1 MEITRVGEFS
11 LQWGESLVWDERR
24 QRLHFVDC
32 FANVIHWVEAGSIE
46 LQTLPSDGDGSGN
59 DGSGN

>member
-24 QRLHFVDC
+24 QRLYFVDC
-32 FANVIHWVEAGSIE
+32 FANVIHWVEE
-46 LQTLPSDGDGSGN
+46 LLGIP
-59 DGSGN
+59 